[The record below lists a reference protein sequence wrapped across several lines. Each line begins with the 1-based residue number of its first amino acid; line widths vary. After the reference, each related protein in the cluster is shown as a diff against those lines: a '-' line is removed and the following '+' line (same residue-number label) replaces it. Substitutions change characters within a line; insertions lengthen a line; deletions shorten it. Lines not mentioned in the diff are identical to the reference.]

1 MNELY
6 SRKASTDLMPTHRLS
21 CVSSAGS
28 GAGAGAGVVEPP
40 APHMSSTRTM
50 SDCLMM
56 AIGLW
61 FVGLAEETHFRI
73 R

>member
-1 MNELY
+1 MNC
-6 SRKASTDLMPTHRLS
+6 RKVGTDLMPTHRLS

-28 GAGAGAGVVEPP
+28 GAGAGVVEPP

-56 AIGLW
+56 AIVGLW
-61 FVGLAEETHFRI
+61 FVGLVEEAHFCI